1 MIDLLAED
9 EQFVLQLLPGD
20 MGPVS
25 LGPLSGRP
33 TYATGRNASSPKVK
47 PSRCKKPEGGLN

>member
-33 TYATGRNASSPKVK
+33 SYATGRNASSPKLK
-47 PSRCKKPEGGLN
+47 PWQRKRLGVG